1 MWGSRLDINKKKAS
15 PKSAIGMF
23 FSGVF
28 VLTLANILVK
38 AVGLISK
45 IVLNRVVGSVG
56 AGYYSSAYEIYAYL
70 YVISTS
76 GLPVAISIMVSKSR
90 GRGKI
95 KEAKR
100 IFDVAFFVLLLIGT
114 VFSLGM
120 IVFSDK
126 IATLIGASDT
136 KLPIIMI
143 APTMLFICLSS
154 CLRGYFQGYQL
165 MAPTAIS
172 QLIEA
177 IIKVL
182 LGVLLA
188 FYAKN
193 KGYNDFVVAAYTILG
208 VTIGVLLGMIYLY
221 VKKLSFKEYNYL
233 PEALLDENQKSK
245 KRILKDLFAIAIPI
259 TLSSSVL
266 SLTTIIDTVMVQNR
280 LLAYGMNELSVRIY
294 YGDYTSLVISMFN
307 LPTILFYPIANALVP
322 LISLAQGN
330 KNQQKGREIRE
341 LSLRIINIIAIPC
354 AIGLGIFSYPILSL
368 LMFKEESVA
377 RAAPWLSIAAVSVIF
392 LGIISVT
399 NAFLNTA
406 GKQKLP
412 IISMIVGAIAKLI
425 SNYFLLGKIGILGAP
440 VSTVI
445 CYLCASSLNIYFTVK
460 NFGKICSFKKSF
472 ILPIV
477 SSILAIGSS
486 ATIYVVLLA
495 FLPDKISTIIAIA
508 LAVVLYLLV
517 SFKTKSV
524 TIDDI
529 YMIPNSEKILNF
541 LFRFEFLKKL
551 VQNR

>member
-1 MWGSRLDINKKKAS
+1 MDLNKKKAL

-100 IFDVAFFVLLLIGT
+100 IFDIAFIVLLIIGT
-114 VFSLGM
+114 VLSLAM
-120 IVFSDK
+120 ILFSDK
-126 IATLIGASDT
+126 IATIISASDT
-136 KLPIIMI
+136 RLSIIMV
-143 APTMLFICLSS
+143 APTMLFVCLSS

-177 IIKVL
+177 VIKVFF
-182 LGVLLA
+182 GVLLA
-188 FYAKN
+188 FYAKS
-193 KGYNDFVVAAYTILG
+193 KGYSDFVVAAYTILG

-221 VKKLSFKEYNYL
+221 IKKLSFKEHDYL
-233 PEALLDENQKSK
+233 PKELLVDENQKNRK
-245 KRILKDLFAIAIPI
+245 QILKELFSIAIPI

-266 SLTTIIDTVMVQNR
+266 SLTTIIDTIMVQNR
-280 LLAYGMNELSVRIY
+280 LLAFGMNELSVRIY

-322 LISLAQGN
+322 FISLAHSE
-330 KNQQKGREIRE
+330 KNQKKSREIRE
-341 LSLRIINIIAIPC
+341 LALRVINIIAIPC
-354 AIGLGIFSYPILSL
+354 ALGLGIFSYPILKL
-368 LMFKEESVA
+368 LMFKDDSVS
-377 RAAPWLSIAAVSVIF
+377 RAAPWLSVAAISVIF

-399 NAFLNTA
+399 NAYLNTA

-412 IISMIVGAIAKLI
+412 IISMIVGATAKLI
-425 SNYFLLGKIGILGAP
+425 SNYFLLGKIGIFGAP
-440 VSTVI
+440 ASTVV

-460 NFGKICSFKKSF
+460 NFGKIGSLKKLF
-472 ILPIV
+472 ILPLI
-477 SSILAIGSS
+477 SSILSIGSS
-486 ATIYVVLLA
+486 AAIFIVLIT
-495 FLPDKISTIIAIA
+495 FIPEKISTILAI
-508 LAVVLYLLV
+508 LLSVVLYFIV
-517 SFKTKSV
+517 SFKIKSL

-529 YMIPNSEKILNF
+529 NMVPNGDKILTRLMKF
-541 LFRFEFLKKL
+541 KFFRNL
-551 VQNR
+551 VQNI

>member
-1 MWGSRLDINKKKAS
+1 MDINRKKAS
-15 PKSAIGMF
+15 PKSDIGMF
-23 FSGVF
+23 FSGVL
-28 VLTLANILVK
+28 VLTFASILVK

-70 YVISTS
+70 YVLSTS

-100 IFDVAFFVLLLIGT
+100 IFDIAFIVLLIIGT

-120 IVFSDK
+120 ILFSDK
-126 IATLIGASDT
+126 IASLIGASDT
-136 KLPIIMI
+136 RLSIIMI

-165 MAPTAIS
+165 MIPTAIS
-172 QLIEA
+172 QVIEA
-177 IIKVL
+177 VVKVF

-188 FYAKN
+188 LYAKN
-193 KGYNDFVVAAYTILG
+193 KGYGDHVVAAYTILG
-208 VTIGVLLGMIYLY
+208 VTIGVLLGMVYLY
-221 VKKLSFKEYNYL
+221 IRKLFFKEYNYL
-233 PEALLDENQKSK
+233 PGDLIIDDNQKSK
-245 KRILKDLFAIAIPI
+245 KQIFKELFSIAIPI

-280 LLAYGMNELSVRIY
+280 LLAYGMNEISVRIY

-322 LISLAQGN
+322 LISMANGEAN
-330 KNQQKGREIRE
+330 KKRSREIRE
-341 LSLRIINIIAIPC
+341 LSMRIINLIAILC
-354 AIGLGIFSYPILSL
+354 AFGLGVFAYPILNL
-368 LMFKEESVA
+368 LMFKEDSVS
-377 RAAPWLSIAAVSVIF
+377 RAAPWLSIAAASVMF

-412 IISMIVGAIAKLI
+412 IISMLVGAIAKLI
-425 SNYFLLGKIGILGAP
+425 SNYILLGKIGIYGAP
-440 VSTVI
+440 ISTVI
-445 CYLCASSLNIYFTVK
+445 CYLFASSMNIFFTIK
-460 NFGKICSFKKSF
+460 HFGKLPSLKRSFG
-472 ILPIV
+472 LPML
-477 SSILAIGSS
+477 SSIISIGSS
-486 ATIYVVLLA
+486 A
-495 FLPDKISTIIAIA
+495 
-508 LAVVLYLLV
+508 VLYLGLTMLLPSKIATLIAIIV
-517 SFKTKSV
+517 AVLLYFVISFKIKSI
-524 TIDDI
+524 TAEDI
-529 YMIPNSEKILNF
+529 YMIPNGEKVLKF
-541 LFRFEFLKKL
+541 LFKFKFIKKL